1 MNRGNL
7 IEILEKKIV
16 VLDGAMGTSIQ
27 KYNLTEK
34 DFRGEL
40 LKDFHK
46 DQKGNNDILSLT
58 KPEVIKEIHKS
69 FLKAGADIIET
80 NSFNSTSISQEDY
93 GTENLVYDLNYNA
106 AKIAREVADEFTKNN
121 PNRPRFV
128 AGSIGP
134 TNKTASL
141 SPHVENPGYRNVT
154 FDSLVNAYKEQISA
168 LIDGGV
174 DCLLIETV
182 FDALNCRAAIVAA
195 NKVYEEKQV
204 VLPIMISGTLTDK
217 SGRTLSGQL
226 LDAFAQSVRNENV
239 ISIGLNCS
247 FGGAD
252 MILFIK
258 QLAHTEDVYIS
269 CYPNAGLPNVL
280 GEYDELPKMTAGYI
294 RELALEKDVNIVGG
308 CCGTTPDH
316 IKAIA
321 EAVEGLEPRKIPKKK
336 KKAFIVD

>member
-1 MNRGNL
+1 M
-7 IEILEKKIV
+7 
-16 VLDGAMGTSIQ
+16 D
-27 KYNLTEK
+27 
-34 DFRGEL
+34 
-40 LKDFHK
+40 
-46 DQKGNNDILSLT
+46 
-58 KPEVIKEIHKS
+58 
-69 FLKAGADIIET
+69 
-80 NSFNSTSISQEDY
+80 
-93 GTENLVYDLNYNA
+93 
-106 AKIAREVADEFTKNN
+106 
-121 PNRPRFV
+121 
-128 AGSIGP
+128 
-134 TNKTASL
+134 KTASL

-252 MILFIK
+252 MIPFIK